1 MLTSKRSFLRLAI
14 HSLAGLGLIWL
25 AGCNL
30 PDGAETTPTMD
41 VTQAYQTVEAKLT
54 EAVALTP
61 SPTTEPTA
69 TETVSPT
76 TTATAGLTPTTTVA
90 VVLPSPTAT
99 TGQACDQASP
109 GNPIDV
115 TIPDDTVMAPGQT
128 FSKTWRLRNAGTCT
142 WTTGYA
148 IVWFSGERLEA
159 SNSVALT
166 SSVAPGQ
173 TIDVAVDMVAPQ
185 TPGTYQSNWKL
196 RNASNVLFGI
206 GPGEGLPFYVRIIV
220 SQSTTTTPSASPT
233 ITLTPTPGAHAS
245 GTAILFPSDRLNLD
259 NNQVNSGGEDLL
271 YQYNE
276 SEERYYLVPQDTAVA
291 GVYGGF
297 QPSRQD
303 CQAASLGA
311 APIAMDNV
319 SLGTYLC
326 YRTNEGRFGWA
337 RLSGLNTDNNR
348 MDLEIFTWATP

>member
-1 MLTSKRSFLRLAI
+1 MLTSKRSCLRLAI
-14 HSLAGLGLIWL
+14 ISLAGLFLIWL

-30 PDGAETTPTMD
+30 PNGTETAPTMD
-41 VTQAYQTVEAKLT
+41 VTQAYQTVEARLT
-54 EAVALTP
+54 DAVALTP

-69 TETVSPT
+69 TETVMP
-76 TTATAGLTPTTTVA
+76 TATETPNLTPSNTVA
-90 VVLPSPTAT
+90 VMLPSSTAT

-142 WTTGYA
+142 WTTGYS
-148 IVWFSGERLEA
+148 IVWFSGEQLEA
-159 SNSVALT
+159 PTSVALT
-166 SSVAPGQ
+166 SNVAPGQ
-173 TIDVAVDMVAPQ
+173 TVDVTVDMVAPQ
-185 TPGTYQSNWKL
+185 SPGTYQSNWKL

-220 SQSTTTTPSASPT
+220 SPSTTTTPTGSPT

-271 YQYNE
+271 FEFNE
-276 SEERYYLVPQDTAVA
+276 GEERYYLVPLDGAVA

-297 QPSRQD
+297 QPGQQD
-303 CQAASLGA
+303 CQAANLGA
-311 APIAMDNV
+311 APIALQDLA
-319 SLGTYLC
+319 LGTHLC
-326 YRTNEGRFGWA
+326 YQTNEGRFGWA
-337 RLSGLNTDNNR
+337 RLSGWNTDNNR
-348 MDLEIFTWATP
+348 LDLAIYTWATP